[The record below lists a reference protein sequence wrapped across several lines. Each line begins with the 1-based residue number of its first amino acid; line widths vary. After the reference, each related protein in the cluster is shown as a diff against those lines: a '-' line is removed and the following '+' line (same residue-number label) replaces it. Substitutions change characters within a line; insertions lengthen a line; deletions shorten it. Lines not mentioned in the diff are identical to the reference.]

1 MKKDLVSGL
10 IKVANNLD
18 SLGYMREAN
27 IVDRMAKK
35 IVISANPEVNILSLG
50 QALSIPVTGDYAKDI
65 LNYKKLK
72 KSYKQ
77 HFDEKT
83 LNNDDLDKF
92 KRIINK
98 FQKQV
103 EIKYNDEK
111 YVAFYNQAQRI
122 KYDIDNNLEDI
133 NNSLGKDQESLNEF
147 LGLYDI
153 VDYNGQL
160 YDKIKTKSEFNKRWN
175 NFMNDPRVNKIIK
188 RAGDKITKSLSY
200 TYNLLT
206 SKLK

>member
-1 MKKDLVSGL
+1 MKKEIVDKL

-27 IVDRMAKK
+27 IVDRVAKK
-35 IVISANPEVNILSLG
+35 IVVSANPEVDILSLG

-77 HFDEKT
+77 HFDKKT
-83 LNNDDLDKF
+83 LSNDDLDKF
-92 KRIINK
+92 KRIIER
-98 FQKQV
+98 FQKKI
-103 EIKYNDEK
+103 ETDYDDEHYK
-111 YVAFYNQAQRI
+111 AFYNQAQRI
-122 KYDIDNNLEDI
+122 KYDIDNNLDDI
-133 NNSLGKDQESLNEF
+133 NDRLGKNYESLNEF

-153 VDYNGQL
+153 VDYNGKL
-160 YDKIKTKSEFNKRWN
+160 VKDIKTKSEFNKRWN

>member
-1 MKKDLVSGL
+1 MKNIINNL
-10 IKVANNLD
+10 IRVANNLD
-18 SLGYMREAN
+18 SLGYMEEAN
-27 IVDRMAKK
+27 IVDRVAKK
-35 IVISANPEVNILSLG
+35 IVVSANPEVDILSFG

-65 LNYKKLK
+65 LNYKKLT

-83 LNNDDLDKF
+83 LNNDDQDKF
-92 KRIINK
+92 KKIIERFLK
-98 FQKQV
+98 K
-103 EIKYNDEK
+103 IKNIYDDQHYN
-111 YVAFYNQAQRI
+111 AFYNQAMRI
-122 KYDIDNNLEDI
+122 RYDIDNNLEDI
-133 NNSLGKDQESLNEF
+133 NISLGKDQESLNEF
-147 LGLYDI
+147 LSLYDI

-160 YDKIKTKSEFNKRWN
+160 YDNIKTKSEFNKRWN